1 MALLLDRHPIGEEV
15 LEFLHQFVSF
25 SERDA
30 TLKLPLDVRVVVER
44 IFRVDEH
51 VGRPTSRAASTLT
64 WPPFRNPTR
73 FLSPGQSSTYES
85 RHCVPRSCCA
95 CHAQGVSRA
104 GENTRVGRGV
114 DA

>member
-51 VGRPTSRAASTLT
+51 VGRPTSRAASTL
-64 WPPFRNPTR
+64 PGHHSEILPDSYLPANPAHTKVGIAC
-73 FLSPGQSSTYES
+73 PG
-85 RHCVPRSCCA
+85 RAV
-95 CHAQGVSRA
+95 HAMHREFHGPVKIPVLA
-104 GENTRVGRGV
+104 EV
-114 DA
+114 